1 MDDTNHGRR
10 AGVVVHV
17 RPSATAP
24 AGIDGHRPAAYPMRV
39 LVYVHGSGH
48 QDPPDLLHERLDR
61 ILYGAP
67 HPTTRLAYYAHVL
80 HAEHKPNA
88 LSRLRA
94 AAPHRRAAATVEQKV
109 GEVEDAVG
117 QAVTDATI
125 AVAVAAAH
133 PTHEQLDAL
142 EDLAPT
148 EEERGRIRALRKRIQ
163 VHEDRAISDRPSWL
177 EREAFRVLL
186 GTLLPDVGAYFF
198 GGRAEA
204 MREPLRAVL
213 RDVRALPAADRD
225 PLIVVSHSLGTVIT
239 YHVLQEAEFA
249 GLEVDHWI
257 TLGSPLGIDEV
268 RWLATRGLPH
278 PAPIP
283 PTVRRWSNFA
293 DPLDPVALDGTL
305 RDEFGPADRLV
316 DLQVSIESRTH
327 HAMKAYLATHHV
339 RTAVLGDEVAARD
352 DVRPP
357 A

>member
-10 AGVVVHV
+10 AGVVVHA
-17 RPSATAP
+17 RPA
-24 AGIDGHRPAAYPMRV
+24 AGIDGHPAAAYPMRV

-61 ILYGAP
+61 ILYGAA

-80 HAEHKPNA
+80 HAEHRPNI

-94 AAPHRRAAATVEQKV
+94 AAPHRRAVADAAV
-109 GEVEDAVG
+109 
-117 QAVTDATI
+117 
-125 AVAVAAAH
+125 AVAVAAGH

-142 EDLAPT
+142 EELAPT
-148 EEERGRIRALRKRIQ
+148 EEERGRVRALRERIQ
-163 VHEDRAISDRPSWL
+163 RHEDRAISDRPHWL

-204 MREPLRAVL
+204 MREPLRDVL
-213 RDVRALPAADRD
+213 REVRALPATERD
-225 PLIVVSHSLGTVIT
+225 PLVVVSHSLGTVIT
-239 YHVLQEAEFA
+239 YHVLQEPAFA
-249 GLEVDHWI
+249 DLDVAHWI

-316 DLQVSIESRTH
+316 DLQVSIECRTH

-339 RTAVLGDEVAARD
+339 RQAVLGD
-352 DVRPP
+352 
-357 A
+357 